1 MGQGD
6 QAGWVEAIGLRFLT
20 KEAGRA
26 AWGKKRKEAGWE
38 LSPGGLRKRIY
49 FFSFFLFLP
58 NLLPNANEFEFKP
71 NSNFWMILVA

>member
-26 AWGKKRKEAGWE
+26 AWGKKGKRLAG
-38 LSPGGLRKRIY
+38 
-49 FFSFFLFLP
+49 
-58 NLLPNANEFEFKP
+58 N
-71 NSNFWMILVA
+71 